1 METQDSEVKLEEP
14 QEQEEQSAEEP
25 TESKEETEEKEE
37 ETKDEETKDGE
48 KKKGYVFK
56 ECPTTSGYTQDE
68 VRTENSKTL
77 DQIEV
82 LPLKRPVFSYAK
94 RVRIS
99 TFFSD
104 DGEKLKNTEV
114 KVSGWGKT
122 LRSGGKGA
130 FYFIEINDG
139 STIKNLQVVVDQSIE
154 GFDGLKNEGVGTS
167 YSFIGTLIESPKE
180 GQKYEL
186 QVNDNTK
193 HSMKI

>member
-1 METQDSEVKLEEP
+1 METQDSEVKPEKIEEP
-14 QEQEEQSAEEP
+14 VEQPEA
-25 TESKEETEEKEE
+25 KEDEVDEKEE
-37 ETKDEETKDGE
+37 ESKDGD

-56 ECPTTSGYTQDE
+56 ECPKTSGYSKED
-68 VRTENSKTL
+68 VHTENSKTL
-77 DQIEV
+77 DHIDV
-82 LPLKRPVFSYAK
+82 MAVKRPVYSYAK

-104 DGEKLKNTEV
+104 DGENFKNLEV

-130 FYFIEINDG
+130 FYFVELNDG
-139 STIKNLQVVVDQSIE
+139 STIKNLQIVVDQTIT
-154 GFDGLKNEGVGTS
+154 GFEELKNEGVGTS
-167 YSFIGTLIESPKE
+167 FTFIGTLIESPKE